1 MGRIVSTFFT
11 TLDSVVE
18 SPHEWHGPYFDD
30 AMGAAM
36 TRYQSSVTAYLMGST
51 LYREWAAYWPG
62 NEDDDFG
69 PFINA
74 LPKHVLSNSLTEAT
88 WQGSEIVSG
97 SEDEVEAQVREL
109 KARTEGDIGMTGCA
123 TTVSW
128 LLRRGLVDE
137 LHLFVDPVVVGRGQR
152 LFAADGQQVP
162 LTLLE
167 QTVFPTG
174 VLHLRY
180 APA

>member
-18 SPHEWHGPYFDD
+18 APHEWHFPYFDD
-30 AMGAAM
+30 AMGEAM
-36 TRYQSSVTAYLMGST
+36 NRYQADVVAYLMGSR
-51 LYREWAAYWPG
+51 LYGEWAAYWPG

-74 LPKHVLSNSLTEAT
+74 LPKHVLSNSLAEVT
-88 WQGSEIVSG
+88 WQGSELVSG
-97 SEDEVEAQVREL
+97 SEDEVEAQVRAIKER
-109 KARTEGDIGMTGCA
+109 ADGDIGMTGCA

-128 LLRRGLVDE
+128 LLGRGLVDE
-137 LHLFVDPVVVGRGQR
+137 LVLFVDPIVVGRGQR
-152 LFAADGQQVP
+152 LFTSDGPPVA
-162 LTLLE
+162 LELVE
-167 QTVFPTG
+167 QTSFPTG
-174 VLHLRY
+174 VQHLRY